1 MKRSRKPEESSG
13 RRGDVSRALGVCAAL
28 LLTLAA
34 PATGRAA
41 DAAVPQPV
49 EAKAPQKYTIGFL
62 PGDHLFKSLVADPRW
77 PTFSLAYQVYLDDSR
92 LGNVAAVSFGES
104 FILYRDAIG
113 AARWEAGLQAGVFA
127 IFDLDKPSYDLVN
140 ADYIGAL
147 MLGYRYG
154 RFSALGRLFHQSS
167 HLGDE
172 YILGNLIQERVNLS
186 YEAVDLR
193 LSYEFFGDAVRLIG
207 GAGYIFNREP
217 PSLDP
222 WSLQTGLEI
231 RSPWPGGRFRPVA
244 AADVQYRE
252 ENAWA
257 ADVSVRAG
265 FEFQRWLGSR
275 KLQVLAEYFQGHSPN
290 GQFYKGTIEY
300 FGLGLHFNF

>member
-1 MKRSRKPEESSG
+1 
-13 RRGDVSRALGVCAAL
+13 
-28 LLTLAA
+28 
-34 PATGRAA
+34 
-41 DAAVPQPV
+41 
-49 EAKAPQKYTIGFL
+49 
-62 PGDHLFKSLVADPRW
+62 
-77 PTFSLAYQVYLDDSR
+77 
-92 LGNVAAVSFGES
+92 
-104 FILYRDAIG
+104 
-113 AARWEAGLQAGVFA
+113 
-127 IFDLDKPSYDLVN
+127 
-140 ADYIGAL
+140 
-147 MLGYRYG
+147 MLGYRYD

-172 YILGNLIQERVNLS
+172 YILGNLVQERVNLS

-207 GAGYIFNREP
+207 GAGNIFNREP

-244 AADVQYRE
+244 AADVQCRE

-265 FEFQRWLGSR
+265 LEFQRWLGSR

-300 FGLGLHFNF
+300 YGLGLHFNF

>member
-1 MKRSRKPEESSG
+1 
-13 RRGDVSRALGVCAAL
+13 
-28 LLTLAA
+28 
-34 PATGRAA
+34 
-41 DAAVPQPV
+41 
-49 EAKAPQKYTIGFL
+49 
-62 PGDHLFKSLVADPRW
+62 
-77 PTFSLAYQVYLDDSR
+77 
-92 LGNVAAVSFGES
+92 
-104 FILYRDAIG
+104 
-113 AARWEAGLQAGVFA
+113 
-127 IFDLDKPSYDLVN
+127 
-140 ADYIGAL
+140 

-172 YILGNLIQERVNLS
+172 YILDNLVQERVNLS

-207 GAGYIFNREP
+207 GAGNIFNREP
-217 PSLDP
+217 LSLDP

-244 AADVQYRE
+244 AADAQYRE

-265 FEFQRWLGSR
+265 LEFQRWLGSR

-290 GQFYKGTIEY
+290 GQFYKDTIEY
-300 FGLGLHFNF
+300 YGFGLHFNF